1 MFIYLLF
8 TYVQKEGSKKRMERR
23 KKQIEKQSSKTIKR
37 TISKDTVGLMV
48 RLHDGKNLTGALKA
62 ELRELKLNQ
71 KYDAQFINLN
81 EENISKFAYGYVV
94 YLLTYSPYC
103 FIIHNYVHM
112 LCLYIVFHCLA
123 NHIQF
128 YLFIYL
134 CIIGRL
140 KPLDDYVLYGFVS
153 KRSVIELVHR
163 RAFTTIKGSREPLSD
178 NLIVEKVLG
187 EKGILCLND
196 LSDEVYSIGEHFD
209 DAISILCTFKLSAPL
224 GSYEARVL
232 NVSNVLEKKGGFV
245 GDEMDAFLEKIL

>member
-1 MFIYLLF
+1 MHCTLCITASLAIIILIYTF
-8 TYVQKEGSKKRMERR
+8 
-23 KKQIEKQSSKTIKR
+23 
-37 TISKDTVGLMV
+37 
-48 RLHDGKNLTGALKA
+48 
-62 ELRELKLNQ
+62 
-71 KYDAQFINLN
+71 
-81 EENISKFAYGYVV
+81 
-94 YLLTYSPYC
+94 
-103 FIIHNYVHM
+103 
-112 LCLYIVFHCLA
+112 
-123 NHIQF
+123 
-128 YLFIYL
+128 
-134 CIIGRL
+134 IIGRL